1 MGSSALTPSQMIV
14 QDQELLL
21 IVGVTDVKGK
31 KSGREFDLLFV
42 CDPPSGPKTSG
53 LEARTLFC
61 DPGVRAGFQGPGVYR
76 ATWQIRNVFGN
87 RQAVP
92 VALDIVQALAL

>member
-1 MGSSALTPSQMIV
+1 MANENLTPSQMIRK
-14 QDQELLL
+14 DESLLL

-31 KSGREFDLLFV
+31 KSGKEFDLLFV
-42 CDPPSGPKTSG
+42 CDPPSGEKTMG

-61 DPGVRAGFQGPGVYR
+61 DRGVRSFFEGPGVYK
-76 ATWQIRNVFGN
+76 AEWAIRNVFGN

-92 VALDIVQALAL
+92 VGLKLVQAIQL